1 MYKSTR
7 LARKDF
13 RKLKKKQRKK
23 ALRIDA
29 AKIMEQ
35 KQGMDLSYYIKRLQS
50 EEAVES
56 TKAEEIK
63 LNVERILWEA
73 RERHI
78 DQENW
83 EKTVKSIKKHKPSDK
98 TMIMNSSTL
107 TSSPTSI
114 VTTTSFQ
121 ETTPIE
127 SDYGT
132 EKVVYPELYLD
143 VHPHLDQ
150 INCPFYLKTGACR
163 YGSSCGRHHSYPD
176 KGVTILIKNMYEG
189 MPVQL
194 ADEDN
199 DDNLEYDEVE
209 AERHYH
215 EFFEDVHSEF
225 QQYGTIVQFKV
236 CNNFQMHLRG
246 NVYVQF
252 SKEYEAEQAL
262 RTIRGRWYAGKQL
275 ICEYCPVTNWRSAIC
290 GRYLCF
296 IFVVLQ
302 ILWISL
308 TFACIGHYE
317 KNKCPKGIHCNFLH
331 VFKNPGGLYSS
342 SSKT

>member
-1 MYKSTR
+1 MNAYDNKEAGTLLLHDSVFVEHGSSVTNANDIPKYEMQFTR
-7 LARKDF
+7 LARKEF
-13 RKLKKKQRKK
+13 RKLKKRHQHTH
-23 ALRIDA
+23 
-29 AKIMEQ
+29 
-35 KQGMDLSYYIKRLQS
+35 S
-50 EEAVES
+50 EETTES

-83 EKTVKSIKKHKPSDK
+83 EKTVKSIKLHKPPNITTIVNDANSVSNSVS
-98 TMIMNSSTL
+98 NSSSAQM
-107 TSSPTSI
+107 SSSI
-114 VTTTSFQ
+114 STVTTASSQ
-121 ETTPIE
+121 EVMPLE

-132 EKVVYPELYLD
+132 EKVVYPE
-143 VHPHLDQ
+143 
-150 INCPFYLKTGACR
+150 F
-163 YGSSCGRHHSYPD
+163 SCGRYHSYPD
-176 KGVTILIKNMYEG
+176 KSVTILIKNMYEG
-189 MPVQL
+189 MPVRL

-252 SKEYEAEQAL
+252 SKECEAEQAIK
-262 RTIRGRWYAGKQL
+262 TIRGRWYAGKQL

-290 GRYLCF
+290 GSYL
-296 IFVVLQ
+296 
-302 ILWISL
+302 
-308 TFACIGHYE
+308 G
-317 KNKCPKGIHCNFLH
+317 
-331 VFKNPGGLYSS
+331 
-342 SSKT
+342 

>member
-29 AKIMEQ
+29 TKIMEQ
-35 KQGMDLSYYIKRLQS
+35 KQGMDLSYHIKRSHS

-98 TMIMNSSTL
+98 TMIMNSVLNSSSTL
-107 TSSPTSI
+107 MSSPTSI
-114 VTTTSFQ
+114 VTTASFP
-121 ETTPIE
+121 EATPIE

-262 RTIRGRWYAGKQL
+262 KTIRGRWYAGKQL

-290 GRYLCF
+290 
-296 IFVVLQ
+296 
-302 ILWISL
+302 
-308 TFACIGHYE
+308 GHYE